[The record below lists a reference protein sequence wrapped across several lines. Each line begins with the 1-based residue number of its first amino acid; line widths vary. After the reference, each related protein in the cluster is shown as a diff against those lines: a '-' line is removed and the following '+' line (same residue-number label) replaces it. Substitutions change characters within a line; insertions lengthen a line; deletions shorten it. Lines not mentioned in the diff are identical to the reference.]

1 MRRIT
6 STAGSWQGL
15 DFTPVLFAI
24 AFVSLAI
31 MIAQFSHAWPD
42 ASRGLLISERMC
54 RIYLYYHSPTSGS
67 DPIGIF

>member
-6 STAGSWQGL
+6 STADSWQGL
-15 DFTPVLFAI
+15 DFTRVLFGVV
-24 AFVSLAI
+24 FVSLAI
-31 MIAQFSHAWPD
+31 LIFQFSSAWPD

-67 DPIGIF
+67 DSIGIF